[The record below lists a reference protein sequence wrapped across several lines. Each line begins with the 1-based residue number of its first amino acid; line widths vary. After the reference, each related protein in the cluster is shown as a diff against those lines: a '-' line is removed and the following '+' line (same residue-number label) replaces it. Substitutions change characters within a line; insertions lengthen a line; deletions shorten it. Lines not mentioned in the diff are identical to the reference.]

1 MLGVI
6 LRPRAAAGNPA
17 SPAAAVLIP
26 GKVGLYRRGKVGNNG
41 EGASAPSPAR
51 EQTMSTTTIAV
62 TITPEAAGR
71 AAELGMEREL
81 RSMLE
86 RALSTI
92 PGLQSINV
100 EWAPPYDSGD
110 ERIILDATVAQTGPL
125 VDQQAREWWGWMT
138 ETFPVGVGRYFS
150 LFILGTSG

>member
-1 MLGVI
+1 
-6 LRPRAAAGNPA
+6 
-17 SPAAAVLIP
+17 
-26 GKVGLYRRGKVGNNG
+26 
-41 EGASAPSPAR
+41 
-51 EQTMSTTTIAV
+51 MSTTTIAV